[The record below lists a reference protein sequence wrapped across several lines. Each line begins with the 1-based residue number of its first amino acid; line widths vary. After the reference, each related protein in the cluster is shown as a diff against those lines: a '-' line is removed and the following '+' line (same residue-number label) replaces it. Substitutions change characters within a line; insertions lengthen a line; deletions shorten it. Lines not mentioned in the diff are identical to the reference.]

1 MDTHKEKINL
11 EKLPRHIAIIMDGN
25 GRWAKKHNQPRVFG
39 HQNGVNAVRESAEAS
54 AELGVEVL
62 TLYAFSTENW
72 KRPESEVNALMELLV
87 ESIHGEINTLM
98 DNNIR
103 LNTIGD
109 IQSLPEKCHDELLSA
124 IHKTRNNSRMVM
136 NVALNYS
143 GKWDIT
149 QAIKKIARGVKNG
162 EIHADNLDCQDVD
175 QYLSTAGMP
184 DVELMIRTSGE
195 QRISNF
201 LLWQTAY
208 AEFYFTPVLWP
219 DFSKKHLYEA
229 ILNYQCRER
238 RFGKISEQI
247 TQDKQC

>member
-1 MDTHKEKINL
+1 MDTIKEKIDL

-25 GRWAKKHNQPRVFG
+25 GRWARKHNRPRVFG
-39 HQNGVNAVRESAEAS
+39 HKNGVSAVRESAEAS

-72 KRPESEVNALMELLV
+72 KRPKNEVNALMELLV
-87 ESIHGEINTLM
+87 ESIHNEISTLM
-98 DNNIR
+98 DNDIR

-109 IQSLPEKCHDELLSA
+109 IQSLPEKCYNELLSA
-124 IHKTRNNSRMVM
+124 IHKTRNNTRMTM

-149 QAIKKIARGVKNG
+149 QAIKKIAGEVKEG
-162 EIHADNLDCQDVD
+162 KVDAEKMECQDID

-219 DFSKKHLYEA
+219 DFSKKDLYEA
-229 ILNYQCRER
+229 ILDYQCRER

-247 TQDKQC
+247 TQAKQC